1 MLQALT
7 VRVNIVGELGM
18 FLCRKLTSNQ
28 CRSKDLKKTAFFVGG
43 GILLQSKYGNILRLY
58 KSNKHRIRQILKQ
71 RTIS

>member
-43 GILLQSKYGNILRLY
+43 EFYCNQNMVTFLDC
-58 KSNKHRIRQILKQ
+58 IRVIN
-71 RTIS
+71 TE